1 MTSPTVP
8 VVIVGAG
15 PSGLTA
21 ATLLAQYG
29 IESLVL
35 ERWKGVYPQPRAV
48 HLDGEIRRIVEL
60 LGIGRG
66 FDAITRPA
74 PGLRLVDPRHR
85 VLAQFDRDPAGG
97 RNGFPEANLFD
108 QPELEALLRAN
119 LALHP
124 AVSLRGGVEVTG
136 LTVEKDCIR
145 VDFEDRATGASES
158 VRARYVLGCD
168 GANSLVRTA
177 IGARMQDLRFEQ
189 RWLVVDLATTVD
201 PGHWGG
207 VHQVCDPHRAAT
219 YMRIGKTRHRWEFR
233 LRPGES
239 ADDYRDLARLWPL
252 LAPWL
257 ADVDREG
264 LELVRVAEYTFRAQL
279 ADRWRAGRV
288 FLLGDAAHLT
298 PPFIGQ
304 GMGAGVRDAAN
315 LSWKLAGVL
324 RGELPEPVL
333 ATYETERKPHA
344 HMMIRLAKLMGSTM
358 TEGGE
363 LGNRLRGLLAP
374 RLHRLPGLTRTIIS
388 GESPPL
394 HRSALVTAPPLRRG
408 LAGRLVPNERMADGH
423 RVDDLIAGRYAII
436 TTSAPSPVQAAT
448 VEQRGGVV
456 LRAVPGTALHR
467 WLRGGRADAVLV
479 RPDGT
484 VQTCGRT
491 LSDLYSS
498 LPSFAPSARPAQ
510 TGSPTPKAAE
520 RVEPISRPP
529 SSGGIVQADALTV
542 SDS

>member
-8 VVIVGAG
+8 VLIVGAG

-35 ERWKGVYPQPRAV
+35 ERWEGVYPQPRAV
-48 HLDGEIRRIVEL
+48 HLDGEIRRIVER
-60 LGIGRG
+60 LGIGAG

-74 PGLRLVDPRHR
+74 LGLRLVDPRHR
-85 VLAQFDRDPAGG
+85 VLAQFDRDPAGA

-124 AVSLRGGVEVTG
+124 AVTLRGGVEVTG
-136 LTVEKDCIR
+136 MTVENDCVR
-145 VDFEDRATGASES
+145 ADFDDRATGGTES

-177 IGARMQDLRFEQ
+177 IGARMRDLRFEQ
-189 RWLVVDLATTVD
+189 RWLVVDIATTVD

-207 VHQVCDPHRAAT
+207 VHQVCDPRRAAT
-219 YMRIGKTRHRWEFR
+219 YMRIGTTRHRWEFR
-233 LRPGES
+233 LWPGET
-239 ADDYRDLARLWPL
+239 ADDYRGLARLWPL

-257 ADVDREG
+257 ADADRDG

-315 LSWKLAGVL
+315 LSWKLAAVL
-324 RGELPEPVL
+324 RGELPESVL
-333 ATYETERKPHA
+333 GTYETERKPHA
-344 HMMIRLAKLMGSTM
+344 HMMIRLAKLTGLTM
-358 TEGGE
+358 TAGGE

-374 RLHRLPGLTRTIIS
+374 RLHRLPGLTRTLLS

-394 HRSALVTAPPLRRG
+394 QRSALVAAPPLRRG
-408 LAGRLVPNERMADGH
+408 LAGRLVPNERMADGR
-423 RVDDLIAGRYAII
+423 RVDDLIGGRYAVI
-436 TTSAPSPVQAAT
+436 TTSAPSPAEAAT

-456 LRAVPGTALHR
+456 LRAMPGTALHR
-467 WLRGGRADAVLV
+467 WLCGGRADAVLV

-484 VQTCGRT
+484 VHTCGRT
-491 LSDLYSS
+491 LSNLYSS
-498 LPSFAPSARPAQ
+498 LPSFTPSAHPPQ
-510 TGSPTPKAAE
+510 TGSATPKTT
-520 RVEPISRPP
+520 
-529 SSGGIVQADALTV
+529 D
-542 SDS
+542 